1 MRMPPTVVL
10 AVCITG
16 LVVRVDE
23 HQAAAGEERLPVR
36 IIFDTD
42 IQGDAD
48 DVGAVA
54 LLHAL
59 ADRGEAAILA
69 MGVSCKNPWSPLC
82 LDALNTYYGRPQVP
96 IGVVKGP
103 AFVKPSKYARAVA
116 EEFPHRLKSADD
128 APDAAMLYREVLAKQ
143 ADASV
148 VMVSVGQ
155 LTNFRNLLK
164 TGPDSYSDLTGVE
177 LVKRKVKSWVCMGG
191 KIPDGR
197 EANFVHD
204 GPAAECAVKE
214 WPTPII
220 FSGFEIGKP
229 ILTGGRYREK
239 PRSSPARR
247 AFELY
252 NGLKSK
258 ASYDQTA
265 VLYAVRGL
273 NGGLADFWDLES
285 NGYMHVR
292 EDGSNEWR
300 LQPDK
305 NHSHLIKKM
314 QPAKVAKVIE
324 DLMLEAPSDLE

>member
-1 MRMPPTVVL
+1 MRIQAVVL
-10 AVCITG
+10 FVGCLAGQFANTATNI
-16 LVVRVDE
+16 L
-23 HQAAAGEERLPVR
+23 AAAENRQPVP

-54 LLHAL
+54 MLHAL
-59 ADRGEAAILA
+59 ADGGEARILA

-82 LDALNTYYGRPQVP
+82 LDALNTYYGRPQIP
-96 IGVVKGP
+96 LGVVKGP
-103 AFVKPSKYARAVA
+103 AFYKRSKYARTVA

-128 APDAAMLYREVLAKQ
+128 APDAAILYRQVLAKQ
-143 ADASV
+143 VDASV
-148 VMVSVGQ
+148 VLVSVGQ

-164 TGPDSYSDLTGVE
+164 TDPDDCSDLTGVE
-177 LVKRKVKSWVCMGG
+177 LVKCKVRVWVSMGG
-191 KIPDGR
+191 KIPEGR

-204 GPAAECAVKE
+204 GPAAEYAVSK

-220 FSGFEIGKP
+220 FSGYEIGKP

-247 AFELY
+247 AFELF
-252 NGLKSK
+252 NGLRSK
-258 ASYDQTA
+258 ASFDQTA

-285 NGYMHVR
+285 NGYMHVL

-300 LQPDK
+300 PQPDK
-305 NHSHLIKKM
+305 NHAYLIKKM
-314 QPAKVAKVIE
+314 QPARVAEVIE
-324 DLMLEAPSDLE
+324 DLMLESG

>member
-1 MRMPPTVVL
+1 M
-10 AVCITG
+10 
-16 LVVRVDE
+16 
-23 HQAAAGEERLPVR
+23 
-36 IIFDTD
+36 
-42 IQGDAD
+42 
-48 DVGAVA
+48 
-54 LLHAL
+54 
-59 ADRGEAAILA
+59 
-69 MGVSCKNPWSPLC
+69 
-82 LDALNTYYGRPQVP
+82 
-96 IGVVKGP
+96 KGP

-143 ADASV
+143 ADGSV

-164 TGPDSYSDLTGVE
+164 TGPDSHSDLTGGE

-191 KIPDGR
+191 KIPNGR
-197 EANFVHD
+197 EANFIHD
-204 GPAAECAVKE
+204 GPAAECAVNE
-214 WPTPII
+214 WPTPIV

-258 ASYDQTA
+258 ASYDQTV

-300 LQPDK
+300 PRPDE
-305 NHSHLIKKM
+305 NHSYLIKKM
-314 QPAKVAKVIE
+314 RPAKVAKAIE
-324 DLMLEAPSDLE
+324 DLMLEAPSDLK